1 MYACNGYLLQGFTS
15 TNRDG
20 MCEVLSSDLIEPIL
34 SLLSLHLFA
43 QLPPIDVIP
52 FSPIFSPINLNLT
65 SSIILEMILSSEL
78 KELLKIL
85 KFLSFQIW

>member
-1 MYACNGYLLQGFTS
+1 MYACNGSLLQGFTS

-34 SLLSLHLFA
+34 SLLSLHLFG

-52 FSPIFSPINLNLT
+52 FSPIFPYH
-65 SSIILEMILSSEL
+65 SETD
-78 KELLKIL
+78 EGNYGGVDE
-85 KFLSFQIW
+85 SG